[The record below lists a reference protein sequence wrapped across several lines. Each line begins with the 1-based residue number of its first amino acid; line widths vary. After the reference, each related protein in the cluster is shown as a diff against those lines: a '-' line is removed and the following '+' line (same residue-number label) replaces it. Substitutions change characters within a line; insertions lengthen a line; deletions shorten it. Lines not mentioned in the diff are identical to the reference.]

1 MSIEVSFYIPVFNG
15 ERTIQNCLES
25 ILSQSIKVNEIIV
38 INDASK
44 DSANILE
51 NILQLK
57 LSRMKIIKGLDIV
70 EILELKTL
78 KIIL

>member
-44 DSANILE
+44 DNTKNILE
-51 NILQLK
+51 NCASLILN
-57 LSRMKIIKGLDIV
+57 
-70 EILELKTL
+70 
-78 KIIL
+78 